1 MKYAVIILGGG
12 ADEPL
17 DALEGLTPLEAADTP
32 HLDALAKT
40 GRIGAVATAPK
51 GAVVGDE
58 VCLLS
63 VLGYEPIHNASG
75 HGVLEALSEG
85 CELGAEDWVH
95 RLNLVTV
102 GETGADDSGMMLDHL
117 AGRIPEAEVRVLLE
131 GLLGFW
137 RECEPGLVDGV
148 ELGPILRSG
157 AVLLDWSG
165 GSYQGVE
172 TAAPVDLLGR
182 KWEPALAS
190 GERGGRIG
198 ALVRLSHAYLD
209 QHEVNQVRREQGLR
223 PANLAWIWG
232 AGQHKKLDDFQ
243 TRTSKSGVVVTRS
256 GVMAGIAKLIG
267 WDVLS
272 GRTHHAMGEL
282 LVRKI
287 KDHDL
292 VCWYGDGCSDA
303 AHHGDALSKVREI
316 EAIDRDIIGPVLSML
331 KRFGDKS
338 TDPGVVGWRM
348 LVLPDHATLCSSRKL
363 DPSPVPFAMGGAWV
377 QSVVERVMTER
388 QARDADLH
396 IELGTDLMEYF
407 MYSGLVRVDT
417 V

>member
-1 MKYAVIILGGG
+1 MKYAVVILGGG

-32 HLDALAKT
+32 NLDALARM
-40 GRIGAVATAPK
+40 GRIGTVATTPK
-51 GAVVGDE
+51 GCSTGDE

-63 VLGYEPIHNASG
+63 VLGYEPIDSASG
-75 HGVLEALSEG
+75 HGVLEALSAV
-85 CELGAEDWVH
+85 CELEPGDWVH

-102 GETGADDSGMMLDHL
+102 GESGSDESGMMLDHL
-117 AGRIPEAEVRVLLE
+117 AGRIPEAEVRVLLDE
-131 GLLGFW
+131 LLSFW
-137 RECEPGLVDGV
+137 TEHEPGFVEGV

-157 AVLLDWSG
+157 GVLLDRSG
-165 GSYQGVE
+165 VGYLGVE

-182 KWEPALAS
+182 RWEPALPS
-190 GERGGRIG
+190 GERGGHLARLIK
-198 ALVRLSHAYLD
+198 LSHEFLD
-209 QHEVNQVRREQGLR
+209 QHEINQVRREQGLR

-232 AGQHKKLDDFQ
+232 AGQQKTLDAFQ
-243 TRTSKSGVVVTRS
+243 SRYQQAGIVVTRS
-256 GVMAGIAKLIG
+256 GVMGGIGKLIG

-272 GRTHHAMGEL
+272 GRTHHSMGDL

-303 AHHGDALSKVREI
+303 AHHGDALSKVLEI
-316 EAIDRDIIGPVLSML
+316 EDIDKEIIGPVLTML

-338 TDPGVVGWRM
+338 ADQSVVGWRM
-348 LVLPDHATLCSSRKL
+348 LVLPDHATSCSTRKH
-363 DPSPVPFAMGGAWV
+363 DPSLVPFAMGGAWV

-388 QARDADLH
+388 HANDADLH
-396 IELGTDLMEYF
+396 IEQGTDLMEYF
-407 MYSGLVRVDT
+407 LYSGLLRVDT